1 MLYILPFILE
11 FLCFYTTLHGF
22 LEISK
27 KPKKNDIIL
36 FVLFIFISIL
46 SSKYSITA
54 WVLGQIFYCAF
65 TLTYNNK
72 SFINSLLLYII
83 SYCTIVLSQLCI
95 VFIMQFFN
103 VSYDQKY
110 MPCVGSA
117 CTLIFLIIVFQFTK
131 YRRIYFTLTKTVFL
145 FKILIIN
152 TYIVVS
158 GILLLLKINS
168 ANFYN
173 NITAIISFLAIL
185 IAFNSCLL
193 FYEQRLNFEK
203 QKVLSYEE
211 NLPLYQSLIDEIR
224 SNQHEFSNRIQ
235 NLEALPSV
243 CKDYESLSKAL
254 LSNTASYHKPLCTYP
269 LLLLDMPLLAATL
282 YNLHTMAD
290 SKGIIFHFDICSQH
304 IESKAPEYELSDFI
318 SILIHNTLE
327 ACMEGDHVYIQLN
340 SSNHNLHFEI
350 RNPVLVDFN
359 THEVS
364 LFFQKGY
371 TTKPDKAS
379 HEYGLYYLAN
389 KIKKYDGSVGA
400 ECISFEGKNWVL
412 FHFDV

>member
-1 MLYILPFILE
+1 M
-11 FLCFYTTLHGF
+11 
-22 LEISK
+22 
-27 KPKKNDIIL
+27 
-36 FVLFIFISIL
+36 
-46 SSKYSITA
+46 
-54 WVLGQIFYCAF
+54 
-65 TLTYNNK
+65 
-72 SFINSLLLYII
+72 
-83 SYCTIVLSQLCI
+83 
-95 VFIMQFFN
+95 
-103 VSYDQKY
+103 
-110 MPCVGSA
+110 
-117 CTLIFLIIVFQFTK
+117 
-131 YRRIYFTLTKTVFL
+131 
-145 FKILIIN
+145 
-152 TYIVVS
+152 
-158 GILLLLKINS
+158 
-168 ANFYN
+168 
-173 NITAIISFLAIL
+173 

-364 LFFQKGY
+364 LFFKKATLQNQIKHRMDMGFIIWQIKLKNMMEASVPNVYHLKGKIGFY
-371 TTKPDKAS
+371 FTLMYSLTLNTP
-379 HEYGLYYLAN
+379 HFVGRYFIQIYY
-389 KIKKYDGSVGA
+389 S
-400 ECISFEGKNWVL
+400 
-412 FHFDV
+412 